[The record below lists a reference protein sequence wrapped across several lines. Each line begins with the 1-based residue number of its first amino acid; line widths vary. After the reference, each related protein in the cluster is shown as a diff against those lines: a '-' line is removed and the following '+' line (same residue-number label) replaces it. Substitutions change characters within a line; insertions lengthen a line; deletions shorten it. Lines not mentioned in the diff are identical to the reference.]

1 MTEISSRHKL
11 EINQMQTEIQSAF
24 DEKISEIEN
33 ESNNQI
39 QKSNQ
44 DVQMFKAAIEKL
56 KKECI
61 KIDEHERII
70 REEINR
76 VKSEKD
82 EEIKDI
88 TENLEN
94 ELYSKI
100 EQLEGDLEQINNDN
114 INLEEALRTEKSTVK
129 ELGLRLEDKE
139 EQSKELIQRINDL
152 ISENGELKAQIEG
165 DYKLKYL
172 ENKVKEISEIQREN
186 EEYKGN
192 ILNKFY
198 NTIIIFY
205 QSQLIYTNE
214 KEKLF
219 V

>member
-1 MTEISSRHKL
+1 
-11 EINQMQTEIQSAF
+11 MQTEIQSVF

-198 NTIIIFY
+198 NTIITFY

-214 KEKLF
+214 KGEIIS
-219 V
+219 